1 MKYSSGTQFHFSELG
16 RNLVRKV
23 PSGTAPELSS
33 KNMELVQG
41 TQFQL
46 LYIYLCFQCQTFKN
60 WYILLAHFF
69 TMSKININKDIA
81 PTCSADPPV
90 HPLPDPPKTLPS
102 FSATTFAKKIRKM
115 WNQNRNQFQ
124 NQRILNGFQ
133 FHFCSGTGIGF
144 QFHFRGGTRNGFQFH
159 FFRNCDN
166 TAHNPKS
173 AKPVFRTHILKR
185 VPNRF

>member
-1 MKYSSGTQFHFSELG
+1 MLAVLSRNQFNELQF
-16 RNLVRKV
+16 RNLVPFFGTRPELSSKV
-23 PSGTAPELSS
+23 SSGTAPELSS
-33 KNMELVQG
+33 KNVELVQG

-46 LYIYLCFQCQTFKN
+46 IPYIFMFLMSTFKN

-81 PTCSADPPV
+81 PTCSANPRV
-90 HPLPDPPKTLPS
+90 HLLPHPPKTLS
-102 FSATTFAKKIRKM
+102 YFSAATFAKKIRKM

-144 QFHFRGGTRNGFQFH
+144 KFHFRGGTRNGFKFH
-159 FFRNCDN
+159 FF
-166 TAHNPKS
+166 S
-173 AKPVFRTHILKR
+173 EL
-185 VPNRF
+185 

>member
-1 MKYSSGTQFHFSELG
+1 MNCSSGTQFHFSELD
-16 RNLVRKV
+16 RNLVPKV
-23 PSGTAPELSS
+23 SSGTAPELSS

-46 LYIYLCFQCQTFKN
+46 IPYNIFMFLVSTFKN
-60 WYILLAHFF
+60 WYIILANFF
-69 TMSKININKDIA
+69 TKSKININKDIA
-81 PTCSADPPV
+81 PTCSGNPAIN
-90 HPLPDPPKTLPS
+90 PLHHPPKTLPS
-102 FSATTFAKKIRKM
+102 FSAATFAKQIRKM

-166 TAHNPKS
+166 TAK
-173 AKPVFRTHILKR
+173 K
-185 VPNRF
+185 